1 MKEVVILGSGG
12 HAKVVIEIL
21 REHADVQLI
30 GCLAPE
36 PGGRPV
42 CGVPVIG
49 DDSALPR
56 LRDAGVAH
64 AFVAL
69 GDNHLRSR
77 MINYVIS
84 HGLKLI
90 NAISLHAVV
99 SPSVT
104 VGAGVAVMAGA
115 IINAEAALADGVI
128 VNTGATIDHDC
139 VLGPMSH
146 VAPGSNLAGCVRIG
160 EGAFLGTG
168 CRVIP
173 GVRIGDW
180 SIVGAGATV
189 LTDIPDHVVCVG
201 IPARVVKKVSMR

>member
-1 MKEVVILGSGG
+1 MKQVVILGSGG

-21 REHADVQLI
+21 RERADVEI
-30 GCLAPE
+30 VGCLAPE
-36 PGGRPV
+36 PGDRLV
-42 CGVPVIG
+42 CGVPVVG
-49 DDSALPR
+49 EDLALPR

-64 AFVAL
+64 SFVAL
-69 GDNHLRSR
+69 GDNQLRSW
-77 MINYVIS
+77 MISYVIS

-90 NAISLHAVV
+90 NAISAHAVV
-99 SPSVT
+99 SPSVNL
-104 VGAGVAVMAGA
+104 GAGVAVMAGA
-115 IINAEAALADGVI
+115 IINSEATLGDGVI

-173 GVRIGDW
+173 GVRVGDW

-201 IPARVVKKVSMR
+201 VPARIIKKVSIR